1 MGMSEINDLRFTA
14 TAEDLKRWEWFF
26 KEMEKRNLLTIYEIS
41 KLYANRGDSKLKRQY
56 FKVKLALSRDTCKN
70 LQYGLE
76 TPAIYRFQSFWLS
89 GL

>member
-26 KEMEKRNLLTIYEIS
+26 KEMEKRDLLTIYEIS

-56 FKVKLALSRDTCKN
+56 FKVKLNAEPQEK
-70 LQYGLE
+70 QE
-76 TPAIYRFQSFWLS
+76 
-89 GL
+89 